1 MFLFVFFVAS
11 GQMTQK
17 GVIKEYLTRGKPI
30 AGVGI
35 SIPSASDYQP
45 VVSNADGTFQL
56 HFSRHLPGDIIYNV
70 RITKDDYEIVNIYDF
85 KDGWT
90 LSSQDTMTIIVARRG
105 VITERRSRYYNIMD
119 KYTEEAYKRKIQKL
133 EGDLANQTINAEEY
147 RQKMLTA
154 EEELKRAYEKID
166 AYADLFA
173 RISDEVLDSTSS
185 LAFRCLEEG
194 RIDQAIQL
202 FEDLNLVNQL
212 NKKVALRNESENAIQ
227 HIIPK
232 LREEIAYRNLA
243 GGEDNI
249 LKIESILSSIL
260 SSDPEKFQYQK
271 DYFQFLVEQ
280 NKLEKANAFG
290 EKALATAQTPL
301 EKATIWHD
309 LAVIQYKQNQYSIAE
324 DNLRQA
330 QVEAD
335 KLKDMDSVTYM
346 QIQSDILS
354 TLANVYIDAQ
364 QYGKAQECLSEC
376 NTIREKLI
384 KIDDDALLR
393 YATNLSN
400 ISELYRSVSVLD
412 HDSTNVQKA
421 LTYNWKAISVLES
434 LSDSINPEITFHL
447 NVKYNN
453 RGSIFLETKHLDSA
467 LYYLK
472 KADTLW
478 NILYSKNPNKHA
490 LDGCRTL
497 GNMALAYSRLGQFDQ
512 AHTTYRKAF
521 ELYQSSISK
530 HSLRPILVSL
540 LTSEGVLLR
549 KEKRYAE
556 AKQNNLVALD
566 LQKDLAKEE
575 GKKFT
580 QSMVFI
586 YNNLASVSFFAK
598 QIDSAVIFY
607 KLEREQIEGLLGDN
621 PKNWSYSLAECT
633 YYIAYCYYH
642 LHDAR
647 HGIPEYKKARKLFT
661 QFNKEQAGKYDAVLA
676 DIDKEMHELKFHH
689 KQSE

>member
-1 MFLFVFFVAS
+1 MFLFVIFVAS

-17 GVIKEYLTRGKPI
+17 GIVKEYLTRGKPI

-35 SIPSASDYQP
+35 SISSASDFQP
-45 VVSNADGTFQL
+45 VVSNTDGSFQL
-56 HFSRHLPGDIIYNV
+56 HFSRHRPGDIIYNV
-70 RITKDDYEIVNIYDF
+70 KITKDDYEIVNIYDF

-90 LSSQDTMTIIVARRG
+90 LSTQDTMTIIVAHRG
-105 VITERRSRYYNIMD
+105 VISERRSRYYNIMD

-133 EGDLANQTINAEEY
+133 EGDLADQTINAEEY
-147 RQKMLTA
+147 RQRMLTA
-154 EEELKRAYEKID
+154 EDELKQAYEKID

-173 RISDEVLDSTSS
+173 RTSDEALDSTSRM
-185 LAFRCLEEG
+185 AIRYLEEG
-194 RIDQAIQL
+194 HIDQAIQL

-243 GGEDNI
+243 GGKDNI
-249 LKIESILSSIL
+249 LKIESILNSIL
-260 SSDPEKFQYQK
+260 SSEPEKFQYQK

-280 NKLEKANAFG
+280 NKLEKANTLG
-290 EKALATAQTPL
+290 EKALASAQTPL

-309 LAVIQYKQNQYSIAE
+309 LAVIQYRQSHYSIAE
-324 DNLRQA
+324 SKLLQA
-330 QVEAD
+330 QAEAS
-335 KLKDMDSVTYM
+335 KLKDIDSVSYM
-346 QIQSDILS
+346 QILSDILS
-354 TLANVYIDAQ
+354 TLANVYMDAQ
-364 QYGKAQECLSEC
+364 QYEKAQECLSEC

-384 KIDDDALLR
+384 KLDNCELLR

-400 ISELYRSVSVLD
+400 TSELYRSISVLD
-412 HDSTNVQKA
+412 HDSINIQQA
-421 LTYNWKAISVLES
+421 LTYNLKAISILKS
-434 LSDSINPEITFHL
+434 ISDSISPDVKFHL
-447 NVKYNN
+447 TIKYNN
-453 RGSIFLETKHLDSA
+453 RGSIFLETKNLDSA
-467 LYYLK
+467 LLYLE
-472 KADTLW
+472 KADTMW
-478 NILYSKNPNKHA
+478 SVLYSKNPNKHTLSWCNTLANLA
-490 LDGCRTL
+490 LT
-497 GNMALAYSRLGQFDQ
+497 YSRLGQFEQ
-512 AHTTYRKAF
+512 AHATYHKAL

-530 HSLRPILVSL
+530 HSLKPILISM

-607 KLEREQIEGLLGDN
+607 KLEREQIEGLRREN
-621 PKNWSYSLAECT
+621 PKNWDYSLAECT

-642 LHDAR
+642 LHDAK

-661 QFNKEQAGKYDAVLA
+661 QFNKEQAGKYDAILA
-676 DIDKEMHELKFHH
+676 DIDKEMHELKFRH

>member
-1 MFLFVFFVAS
+1 MFLFVFFGAS

-17 GVIKEYLTRGKPI
+17 GIVKEYLTKGKTI

-35 SIPSASDYQP
+35 SIPSASDFQP
-45 VVSNADGTFQL
+45 VVSNTDGTFQL
-56 HFSRHLPGDIIYNV
+56 HFSRHKPGDIIYNV
-70 RITKDDYEIVNIYDF
+70 KITKDDYEIVNIYDF

-90 LSSQDTMTIIVARRG
+90 LSTKDTMTIIVARRG
-105 VITERRSRYYNIMD
+105 VISERRSRYYNIMD

-133 EGDLANQTINAEEY
+133 EGNLANQTINTEEY

-154 EEELKRAYEKID
+154 EKELKQAYEKID

-173 RISDEVLDSTSS
+173 RTSDEVLDSTSS
-185 LAFRCLEEG
+185 MAIRYLEEG
-194 RIDQAIQL
+194 HIDQAIRL
-202 FEDLNLVNQL
+202 FDDLNLVNQL
-212 NKKVALRNESENAIQ
+212 DKKVALRNESENAIQ
-227 HIIPK
+227 QIIPK

-243 GGEDNI
+243 GGKDNI
-249 LKIESILSSIL
+249 LKIESILNSIL
-260 SSDPEKFQYQK
+260 SSDPGKFQYQK
-271 DYFQFLVEQ
+271 EYFQFLVEQ
-280 NKLEKANAFG
+280 NKLEKATALG
-290 EKALATAQTPL
+290 EKALASAQKPL

-309 LAVIQYKQNQYSIAE
+309 LAVVQYKQSHYSIAE
-324 DNLRQA
+324 SKLRQA
-330 QVEAD
+330 QAEAD
-335 KLKDMDSVTYM
+335 KLKDIDSVSYM

-354 TLANVYIDAQ
+354 TLANVYMDAH

-384 KIDDDALLR
+384 KLDDSSLLR

-400 ISELYRSVSVLD
+400 TSELYRSISVLD

-434 LSDSINPEITFHL
+434 ISGSINPEIIFHL
-447 NVKYNN
+447 TIKYNN
-453 RGSIFLETKHLDSA
+453 RGSIFLETKNLDSA
-467 LYYLK
+467 LYYLE

-478 NILYSKNPNKHA
+478 SVLYSKNPNKHT
-490 LDGCRTL
+490 LGWCRTL

-512 AHTTYRKAF
+512 AHTTYHKAF
-521 ELYQSSISK
+521 DLYQSSISK

-556 AKQNNLVALD
+556 AKQNNLAALD
-566 LQKDLAKEE
+566 LQKDLAKDE
-575 GKKFT
+575 GEKFT

-586 YNNLASVSFFAK
+586 YNNLATVSFFAK
-598 QIDSAVIFY
+598 QIDSAVTFY
-607 KLEREQIEGLLGDN
+607 KLEREQIEGLCRED
-621 PKNWSYSLAECT
+621 PKNWNYSLAECT

-647 HGIPEYKKARKLFT
+647 HGIPEYKKARKFFI
-661 QFNKEQAGKYDAVLA
+661 QYNKEQAGKYDAILA
-676 DIDKEMHELKFHH
+676 DIDKEMHELKTHR
-689 KQSE
+689 KQAK